1 MQNRH
6 WQTWA
11 HHQVNGLPRH
21 SHVTASVHSVDLAK
35 MCGHARL
42 IAAPHSRQRFPVW
55 LHRFPHRL
63 ENNRCRRAVQHG
75 ETASGSTM
83 KEPWPKPVDDSQK
96 ARIPA
101 RRALHPFPEISAP
114 EVSKSQGVFSRRSLH
129 NKTNNPSSSTVRSGE
144 CEADAEEER
153 LFIPIRVRVAYDQRR
168 PRRRRILL

>member
-1 MQNRH
+1 MWTR
-6 WQTWA
+6 TA
-11 HHQVNGLPRH
+11 HCSATL
-21 SHVTASVHSVDLAK
+21 SATISSLASEVPTQAGK
-35 MCGHARL
+35 GKKK
-42 IAAPHSRQRFPVW
+42 
-55 LHRFPHRL
+55 
-63 ENNRCRRAVQHG
+63 NRCKRAVQHG
-75 ETASGSTM
+75 RTTSGSTM

-96 ARIPA
+96 TRIPA

-129 NKTNNPSSSTVRSGE
+129 NKTSNSSSSTVRSGE

>member
-1 MQNRH
+1 MSLL
-6 WQTWA
+6 A
-11 HHQVNGLPRH
+11 Y
-21 SHVTASVHSVDLAK
+21 TAWISPK

-55 LHRFPHRL
+55 LQRFPHRL

-114 EVSKSQGVFSRRSLH
+114 EVSRSRRSLH
-129 NKTNNPSSSTVRSGE
+129 KNPSSSTVRSGE

-168 PRRRRILL
+168 PTHRHILL